1 MLRPLTCVCAMSTT
15 AIRMTAGEYCA
26 WSTEGD
32 GTQLV
37 GGEVIVNQPKP
48 IHSVLQTEIL
58 FAVSSW
64 IREGR
69 SRGLVITPTSLTL
82 DEENVYGPDVLWFSQ
97 ANVPPDLREYPDGV
111 SDLCVE
117 IRSPGTWRYDI
128 GTKKSVYEAAGLPEL
143 WLVDDI
149 AEVVLVFRRS
159 RPDAKGFD
167 VALEL
172 VRGDTLGSPQMP
184 GFSLALERLFGNGPA

>member
-1 MLRPLTCVCAMSTT
+1 MSTT
-15 AIRMTAGEYCA
+15 TPLRMTAEEYHA

-32 GTQLV
+32 RTQLV
-37 GGEVIVNQPKP
+37 GGEVIVNEPKP
-48 IHSVLQTEIL
+48 IHNVIQVEIV
-58 FAVSSW
+58 FAIHAW
-64 IREGR
+64 IRGGR
-69 SRGLVITPTSLTL
+69 GRGLVITPTSLTL

-97 ANVPPDLREYPDGV
+97 GNIPPDLREYPEGV

-117 IRSPGTWRYDI
+117 IRSPGTWRYDV
-128 GTKKSVYEAAGLPEL
+128 GTKKAVYEASGLPEL

-159 RPDAKGFD
+159 RPEVQRFD

-172 VRGDTLGSPQMP
+172 ARGDVLTSPPMP
-184 GFSLALERLFGNGPA
+184 GFSLPLERLFKRSA